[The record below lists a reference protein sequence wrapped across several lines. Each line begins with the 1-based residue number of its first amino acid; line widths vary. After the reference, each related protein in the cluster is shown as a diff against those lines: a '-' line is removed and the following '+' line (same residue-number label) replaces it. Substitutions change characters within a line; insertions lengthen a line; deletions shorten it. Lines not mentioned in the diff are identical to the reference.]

1 VRGVP
6 TQGFGRALKV
16 GREEVLGLITALKI
30 FAAGKDEDDWARW
43 DAVLDIVHE
52 SLDGIPGVTVDRTT
66 APPARYP
73 AIWIRIDESS
83 TGIGSYDLI
92 NALLVGDQPI
102 AAAES
107 LADKNQVGVLPH
119 GLTQTEAAIVGRRI
133 RELTTQNG

>member
-1 VRGVP
+1 
-6 TQGFGRALKV
+6 V
-16 GREEVLGLITALKI
+16 GREEVAGLVTALKI

-52 SLDGIPGVTVDRTT
+52 SLDGIPGLTVHRTT

-73 AIWIRIDESS
+73 AIWAEIDESV
-83 TGIGSYDLI
+83 TGIGSYALI
-92 NALLVGDQPI
+92 NELLAGDPPI

-119 GLTQTEAAIVGRRI
+119 GLTQDEAASVGRRI
-133 RELTTQNG
+133 RELTTRKG